1 MCEEELTAV
10 PEGPKAPLPIH
21 AIFVPPTAS
30 ESQQA
35 ALKELAV
42 KYNVGFFVS
51 VPRNVVENLEAVG
64 KK

>member
-1 MCEEELTAV
+1 MCEEELAAV
-10 PEGPKAPLPIH
+10 PEGGAAQLPVH

-35 ALKELAV
+35 ALKELAA
-42 KYNVGFFVS
+42 KHGVGFFVS
-51 VPRNVVENLEAVG
+51 VPRNVVEGLDAVG